1 MRNSRLEREYIVD
14 SGASFHIV
22 PKASLTPKERNTSKK
37 GESIAVTTANGE
49 VHINTQVRVYV
60 HELCI
65 FVWAYLLKCD
75 VAILSL
81 GPLCDEDG
89 FTYLWE
95 PGCSPTLSKQGLK
108 VECRQF
114 YNVPVIF
121 PTIAEPGGSAVG
133 SGNRYSVL
141 EDDETDEDM
150 PDICESSSDEEGW
163 ERASGRIRNKPNSFK
178 KVKGKSRP

>member
-1 MRNSRLEREYIVD
+1 MPGKGVYSRQ
-14 SGASFHIV
+14 SSFFPHRTRQFSHA
-22 PKASLTPKERNTSKK
+22 KRTKTSKK

-60 HELCI
+60 HELCL

-81 GPLCDEDG
+81 GALCDNEG
-89 FTYLWE
+89 FTYPWK
-95 PGCSPTLSKQGLK
+95 PGCCPTLSKQGLK
-108 VECRQF
+108 VECKQF

-121 PTIAEPGGSAVG
+121 PTIAEPGGSAVD
-133 SGNRYSVL
+133 L
-141 EDDETDEDM
+141 EDEETDEEM
-150 PDICESSSDEEGW
+150 PDLGDFSSDEEGW
-163 ERASGRIRNKPNSFK
+163 KKASGKNRNKPNSSK